1 MRQQIEQ
8 AIRNARLPL
17 NNTVVKILLSTNF
30 DDLLALEADAGLD
43 PQGTIVHW
51 YNIVESMQAY
61 STDDEYD
68 TPWTLNT
75 VKNTRWAIGV
85 IDAEV
90 KRLGGY

>member
-17 NNTVVKILLSTNF
+17 NNTVVEILLSTNL

-51 YNIVESMQAY
+51 YSIIGFMQDQD
-61 STDDEYD
+61 STED
-68 TPWTLNT
+68 TIYT

-85 IDAEV
+85 IDAEI